1 MNHSSAINAVI
12 NSFKPLAEKIGAG
25 AVTLLQVSDAGLSSI
40 FHVAVREKFV
50 SVQPD
55 SFREKIG
62 DFPGPEGNRISLAMK
77 NEAGKDI
84 TCTILIAGRKSEQP
98 LFLVLQT
105 EAAIP
110 ADGDASIFM
119 LAGVIGLIEDIYSGG
134 EGPAVSEGDK
144 YKRELLKLREA
155 QANLFP
161 KFKDINGMDIA
172 SAFLPADIVSGNF
185 IDGFFLDETIYQIV
199 VCYLGSNDP
208 SSTFAGAAIRTL
220 VRSEASKK
228 MAPSVL
234 MEYINSKLKNIL
246 SGVHALIN
254 VSVYQI
260 NTKTGKTTLS
270 SYGPLT
276 TIFYNSRKKGY
287 ANLSRTEVGKM
298 LAKRNFYKDVTL
310 PLESGDMLLFYSNG
324 VVSASSDDGKELFGE
339 PRLYENFMKQK
350 EEPSVEIVQNLL
362 DELYTFTNYM
372 PLEED
377 FILLCIKKI

>member
-1 MNHSSAINAVI
+1 
-12 NSFKPLAEKIGAG
+12 
-25 AVTLLQVSDAGLSSI
+25 
-40 FHVAVREKFV
+40 
-50 SVQPD
+50 
-55 SFREKIG
+55 
-62 DFPGPEGNRISLAMK
+62 MK

-119 LAGVIGLIEDIYSGG
+119 LTGVIGLIEDIYSGG

-208 SSTFAGAAIRTL
+208 SSTFAGAAIGTL

-246 SGVHALIN
+246 RGPRAHQC
-254 VSVYQI
+254 VSLSDQH
-260 NTKTGKTTLS
+260 KTGKTTLS